1 MNDGL
6 DRSDSEQNFGLIRNG
21 QLGYQVKPGFV
32 AFAVMSRNT
41 AGRNIAK
48 DETFSKDGVYAYR
61 LTKDG
66 EPDRLVLWL
75 ETGEKRVKLPAASGV
90 TNLFGT
96 PLQFSS
102 NSVTLTD
109 EPIWVTLK

>member
-1 MNDGL
+1 
-6 DRSDSEQNFGLIRNG
+6 
-21 QLGYQVKPGFV
+21 
-32 AFAVMSRNT
+32 
-41 AGRNIAK
+41 
-48 DETFSKDGVYAYR
+48 

-66 EPDRLVLWL
+66 EPDRLVLWV
-75 ETGEKRVKLPAASGV
+75 ETGEKRVNIPAASGV